1 MVKKSG
7 VKDSRDCFLPPSL
20 QPSTAGASVL
30 WLYSTT
36 TKNQHGIGGP
46 PKWHECQKL

>member
-20 QPSTAGASVL
+20 QPSTAGAGAL
-30 WLYSTT
+30 QLYSTSIRD
-36 TKNQHGIGGP
+36 QHDIGGSP
-46 PKWHECQKL
+46 GWHECKKL